1 VNAANAV
8 PRRRKELKG
17 SSMKKGLLIL
27 ILAFLAAIGAPAQ
40 RPSTNGRTSAYKVGD
55 TGPGGGVIFY
65 HNPDGFTV
73 QGYGRRGDD
82 GYFASYTAY
91 YLEAAPAKTAVAA
104 QWGNQGTVVRDV
116 TTFTESSDP
125 KASLI
130 GNGRKDTQIIMAY
143 MKARGITDSAAQK
156 CAELTEGGF
165 NDWFLASAGELAE
178 MFRQADLKGV
188 DIKNES
194 LWSSS
199 QSGGQ
204 HAACVR
210 TASNTAGPVAA
221 GQVFADNKETKR
233 TARAVRAF

>member
-1 VNAANAV
+1 M
-8 PRRRKELKG
+8 RKV
-17 SSMKKGLLIL
+17 LLVL
-27 ILAFLAAIGAPAQ
+27 VLAFLTAIGVPAQ
-40 RPSTNGRTSAYKVGD
+40 RPSTNGRTSSYKVGD
-55 TGPGGGVIFY
+55 TGPGGGVVFY

-91 YLEAAPAKTAVAA
+91 YLEAAPAKTASAA

-116 TTFTESSDP
+116 TTFTVNDDP
-125 KASLI
+125 KAALI
-130 GNGRKDTQIIMAY
+130 GNGRKDTQIIAAY

-178 MFRQADLKGV
+178 LFRQADLKGV
-188 DIKNES
+188 DIKNEA

-204 HAACVR
+204 QAVCVSTGPGAA
-210 TASNTAGPVAA
+210 S
-221 GQVFADNKETKR
+221 QVFAENKETKR